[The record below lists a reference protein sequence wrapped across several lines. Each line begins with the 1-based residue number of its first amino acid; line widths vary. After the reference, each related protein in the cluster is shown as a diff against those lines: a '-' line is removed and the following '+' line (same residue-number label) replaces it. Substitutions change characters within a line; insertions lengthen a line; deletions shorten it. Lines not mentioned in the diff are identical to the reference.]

1 MKKKAIIIL
10 CALISLLVICLT
22 SCSNDVASLGEGTLV
37 INIGGGQERGI
48 TPISMSTAGYELTV
62 TDSLDNDVISTS
74 LGSDVQS
81 VDYKLPAGSYVV
93 KLDAKNS
100 NGDVIGTGSE
110 RVTVV
115 PGETNVITITI
126 REAAGDGVFAVS
138 ITANSGY
145 ELSMQV
151 FSLAGVME
159 YDDDLQYVN
168 GVFTTKTAVAL
179 ENGFY
184 RFEIKRKD
192 TDAVVKTDSLRI
204 VKDQTST
211 YTATF
216 KFTTNG
222 GITIVNEVLS
232 IPVILITLDEDVLD
246 VGGTL
251 VASAE
256 ISGINDYTAC
266 WFVDGVKVGDFGDYD
281 DLEYEL
287 NGMESGE
294 HEVSLYV
301 KNSQVLWS
309 ECKTFTIE
317 NNTIDIST
325 LSADQWLEIDPDK
338 TYSFVNMDD
347 GALYAIE
354 FKGDGGRSIGTSRG
368 LGDALILDTG
378 SDRLLVPDEN
388 RKNSGTGASYGD
400 GLNGLLRIFQI
411 SVANP
416 NLEGDLSIELNEN
429 DFSADACDEWNE
441 RERNKAYVG
450 AQRTQFYHVNFS
462 APAFRNLDPSRIFLV
477 VENTGGRNMGGTN
490 WGIVT
495 LGNGIN
501 KGRFPTMYMY
511 DFSNVPFINIYHEI
525 EFYFTQDRWESL
537 SSERRNG
544 ISTVLVLNPVDLSY
558 DNAVS
563 FGNSDRIFC
572 IPASDDD
579 ETEYVLE
586 VTGCDL
592 GNMIQLTDSS
602 GYDYDFAYCLD
613 NNAENKSYLL
623 GKITEEVFFDLDYFR
638 EEGGSFSIREA
649 GPEDKIDAIE
659 LNSPEYEFEKTIVL
673 SQLVR
678 SYSATIPVKAVD
690 DYVPSNMVVSISALD
705 SQGNAA
711 DLDNVHFYF
720 KSGHADGVGYSN
732 EGYDSDPCISH
743 KVSSRDVLKSIE
755 VEFAKFDLNDDQE
768 IVLRIGITDGEGVF
782 KAGNSDTYQTYF
794 EINTEG
800 LHDIGF
806 FIDMENGDP
815 AAIEKGD
822 IFWYMVEK
830 SIYEDPDSTMLD
842 AALAA
847 GDLVE
852 SEGFRTDRS
861 DFRPT
866 NNRTKL
872 YLDVRT
878 NGSGSS
884 TKDKAIYFIYAQYT
898 GEEVADFST
907 LKCASED
914 IQELAKK
921 ELVFLRGK

>member
-1 MKKKAIIIL
+1 MKKTLNIL
-10 CALISLLVICLT
+10 FALISLLVICLT
-22 SCSNDVASLGEGTLV
+22 SCSNDVAPLGEGTLV

-151 FSLAGVME
+151 FSLSGVME

-184 RFEIKRKD
+184 RFVIKRKD

-204 VKDQTST
+204 VKGQTST

-216 KFTTNG
+216 SFTTNG

-246 VGGTL
+246 VGGML

-281 DLEYEL
+281 DFEYGL

-378 SDRLLVPDEN
+378 IDKLLVPDEN

-416 NLEGDLSIELNEN
+416 NLEGDLSVELNEN
-429 DFSADACDEWNE
+429 DFSADACDEWNANN
-441 RERNKAYVG
+441 RNKAAMG
-450 AQRTQFYHVNFS
+450 AQRTQFYHVNFN
-462 APAFRNLDPSRIFLV
+462 APAFRNLDASRIFMV
-477 VENTGGRNMGGTN
+477 VDDAGGWNMGSTN

-495 LGNGIN
+495 LGNGISQ
-501 KGRFPTMYMY
+501 GHFQPMYMY
-511 DFSNVPFINIYHEI
+511 DFSNVPFINIYHEF
-525 EFYFTQDRWESL
+525 EAYFTQDRWEGCSPEQRNAV
-537 SSERRNG
+537 SS
-544 ISTVLVLNPVDLSY
+544 VLLLNPVDLSY
-558 DNAVS
+558 TDTVS
-563 FGNSDRIFC
+563 FGDSDRIFC
-572 IPASDDD
+572 IPEATDDK
-579 ETEYVLE
+579 EYVLE

-659 LNSPEYEFEKTIVL
+659 LDSSEYEFEKTIVL
-673 SQLVR
+673 SQSVR

-690 DYVPSNMVVSISALD
+690 DYVPSNLVVSISALD
-705 SQGNAA
+705 SSGNEV
-711 DLDNVHFYF
+711 DLDSVHYYF
-720 KSGHADGVGYSN
+720 KAAHTNGVGFSTR
-732 EGYDSDPCISH
+732 GYDSDPCIRH
-743 KVSSRDVLKSIE
+743 KVRTGDILKSIE
-755 VEFAKFDLNDDQE
+755 VTLRKNGLIDDLN
-768 IVLRIGITDGEGVF
+768 ITLRIEISDGNGVF
-782 KAGNSDTYQTYF
+782 MAGESNSYQEEF
-794 EINTEG
+794 EVNVSG
-800 LHDIGF
+800 LTDKGF
-806 FIDMENGDP
+806 FINMDTGSLQQIDKNE
-815 AAIEKGD
+815 
-822 IFWYMVEK
+822 IFWYVIENDAYDSEATLLRAASEVE
-830 SIYEDPDSTMLD
+830 SFI
-842 AALAA
+842 
-847 GDLVE
+847 E
-852 SEGFRTDRS
+852 SEGINLEVTDFLIRNNGTRLRLRV
-861 DFRPT
+861 DT
-866 NNRTKL
+866 NR
-872 YLDVRT
+872 
-878 NGSGSS
+878 SGSS
-884 TKDKAIYFIYAQYT
+884 TEDKKLYFIYAQYT
-898 GEEVADFST
+898 GEGVADFST
-907 LKCASED
+907 LKSSD
-914 IQELAKK
+914 LVELAKK